1 MSDFRQ
7 SKQVHDF
14 STCCNNLKLM
24 SELFSSF
31 RNHLSYRTRKDLN
44 SCLQPF
50 QLHVCRIFGNLSR
63 GKESDMVSGGGESP
77 TIVKPR
83 NDDREYKRVLLS
95 NGLQVLLV
103 SDPDTDK
110 VMN

>member
-1 MSDFRQ
+1 VLTRN
-7 SKQVHDF
+7 VV
-14 STCCNNLKLM
+14 
-24 SELFSSF
+24 SELAFGSDSS
-31 RNHLSYRTRKDLN
+31 
-44 SCLQPF
+44 
-50 QLHVCRIFGNLSR
+50 

-110 VMN
+110 VIN

>member
-1 MSDFRQ
+1 
-7 SKQVHDF
+7 
-14 STCCNNLKLM
+14 
-24 SELFSSF
+24 
-31 RNHLSYRTRKDLN
+31 
-44 SCLQPF
+44 
-50 QLHVCRIFGNLSR
+50 
-63 GKESDMVSGGGESP
+63 MVSGGGET

-110 VMN
+110 VSAAVVWCQSVQDVQISDSPSFCFPLKTEALVY

>member
-1 MSDFRQ
+1 MIYS
-7 SKQVHDF
+7 V
-14 STCCNNLKLM
+14 N
-24 SELFSSF
+24 
-31 RNHLSYRTRKDLN
+31 YG
-44 SCLQPF
+44 
-50 QLHVCRIFGNLSR
+50 RIR
-63 GKESDMVSGGGESP
+63 EMVRAGVET

-110 VMN
+110 VRNPIPSTTAVR